1 MSTRSRG
8 TRLSGRTKHSRRG
21 RSAAA
26 LTALFL
32 GASLAVAVPGS
43 ASAAAEDVTAARVDN
58 PYVGAT
64 PYVNPDWSARAA
76 AEPGGSAIA
85 DEPSFVWMD

>member
-8 TRLSGRTKHSRRG
+8 TRLSGRTKHPRRG

-43 ASAAAEDVTAARVDN
+43 ASADAEDVTAARVDN
-58 PYVGAT
+58 PYVNGL
-64 PYVNPDWSARAA
+64 VGPDWSSGWTASPPSRAPRPAA
-76 AEPGGSAIA
+76 A
-85 DEPSFVWMD
+85 